1 MYALVDCNNFYAS
14 CERVFNPRLAGKPVV
29 VLSNNDGCV
38 VARSAEAK
46 ALGVEMAGAWHQV
59 SDRYPQV
66 VALSSNYALYG
77 EMSRRV
83 TATLGT
89 FAYQLENYSIDE
101 SFLEFLPGVDW
112 SALGREMKRTVKR
125 RTGLPVSV
133 GFGETKVLAKVANR
147 LAKKRPE
154 LAGCYLLRPGAVD
167 EALASL
173 APSDI
178 WGIARRTE
186 EKLARVGVRTALD
199 LKRMDLGEAR
209 RLMTVVGER
218 IVLELR
224 GVSCLE
230 TEEVAPEKQQICTA
244 KSFGCPV
251 ESLDELRE
259 VVSSYVSRVAEK
271 LRAQGSVCGRIH
283 VGLETNPFQPRE
295 PQYFN
300 GGGVTLATP
309 SNFTP
314 LLVTEALRVLE
325 GIYRS
330 GYRYKRAVVMLLELG
345 PEHAV
350 QAALFD
356 STPPEDVERRRR
368 LMAAMD
374 AANRVHGRGAVRLGS
389 SAGSEPS
396 WRMRQEAKS
405 PAYLS
410 RWGEIPVA
418 RVG

>member
-14 CERVFNPRLAGKPVV
+14 CERLFNPRLAGRPVV

-46 ALGVEMAGAWHQV
+46 AMGIEMAGAWHQV
-59 SDRYPQV
+59 AERYPQV

-83 TATLGT
+83 TTTLRG
-89 FAYQLENYSIDE
+89 FSYQLENYSIDE

-112 SALGREMKRTVKR
+112 GALGREMKRTVKR
-125 RTGLPVSV
+125 HTGLPVSV

-154 LAGCYLLRPGAVD
+154 LGGCHVITPENVD

-173 APSDI
+173 ATSDI
-178 WGIARRTE
+178 WGIARRTA
-186 EKLARVGVRTALD
+186 EKLAGVGVRSALD
-199 LKRMDLGEAR
+199 LKLMDVGQAR

-218 IVLELR
+218 IVMELR

-230 TEEVAPEKQQICTA
+230 IEEVAAEKQEICTA
-244 KSFGCPV
+244 KSFGRPV

-259 VVSSYVSRVAEK
+259 VVACYVSRVAEK
-271 LRAQGSVCGRIH
+271 LRAQGSVCGRVH
-283 VGLETNPFQPRE
+283 VGLETNPFKPEER
-295 PQYFN
+295 QYFN

-314 LLVTEALRVLE
+314 TLAGEALRVLD
-325 GIYRS
+325 GIYRP

-350 QAALFD
+350 QACLFD
-356 STPPEDVERRRR
+356 STPPEDVEKRRR
-368 LMAAMD
+368 LMAAVD
-374 AANRVHGRGAVRLGS
+374 TANKVWGRGTVRLGS
-389 SAGSEPS
+389 AAGLSPE
-396 WRMRQEAKS
+396 WRMRQKAMS

-410 RWGEIPVA
+410 SWEEIPVA
-418 RVG
+418 RVL